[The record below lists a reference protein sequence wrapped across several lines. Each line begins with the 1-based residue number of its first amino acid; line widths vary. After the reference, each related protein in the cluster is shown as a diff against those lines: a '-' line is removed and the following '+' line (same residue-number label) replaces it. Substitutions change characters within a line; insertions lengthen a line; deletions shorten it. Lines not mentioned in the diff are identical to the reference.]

1 MTKTPTY
8 PSGVR
13 SADPCQ
19 INLDN
24 YYGKVN
30 YSPNGKFPAAMWHA
44 GC

>member
-1 MTKTPTY
+1 MVRTPAY
-8 PSGVR
+8 PTVLR

-19 INLDN
+19 IILDN

-30 YSPNGKFPAAMWHA
+30 YSPNGKFPAAMRHA